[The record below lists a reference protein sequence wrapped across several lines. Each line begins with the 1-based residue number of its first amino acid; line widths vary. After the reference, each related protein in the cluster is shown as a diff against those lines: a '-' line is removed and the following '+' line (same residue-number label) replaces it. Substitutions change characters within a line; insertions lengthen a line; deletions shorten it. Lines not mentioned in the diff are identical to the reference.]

1 MDGSRV
7 TELINKAKSNGQPE
21 SFNSHCHQSDALS
34 VDVEVKV
41 DALTKLQAELEA
53 GAEVRPQAFVPARC

>member
-1 MDGSRV
+1 MGDSRV
-7 TELINKAKSNGQPE
+7 TELIDKAKSNGQHE
-21 SFNSHCHQSDALS
+21 FFNFRFHQSDAVS

-53 GAEVRPQAFVPARC
+53 GAEVRLKAFVSARF